1 MKQVIHCRHRFWSH
15 CTCKHK
21 QRPQIDYTVA
31 PGVENIL
38 TAVIVTGKTEKL
50 ECHFKSRIE
59 KIKQRKTPNNAS
71 DFFDNTYQLHI
82 QMSIY
87 EYIYILE

>member
-38 TAVIVTGKTEKL
+38 TAAVIVTSKTEKL
-50 ECHFKSRIE
+50 GIRMSLQVKNWKKLNIE
-59 KIKQRKTPNNAS
+59 KHQT
-71 DFFDNTYQLHI
+71 
-82 QMSIY
+82 IY
-87 EYIYILE
+87 AQGCL